1 VNVMLTDLDMVLR
14 LILSCLLGGVVGYE
28 RQSRNKAAG
37 LRTHI
42 LVSLGSCLV
51 MILSLMVYG
60 SVQGLTNADPA
71 RLAAQV
77 ISGIGFLG
85 AGSIMANRQGLTVT
99 GLTTAASLWV
109 VAAIGLAAGAG
120 YWLPAGVTTLLVY
133 LTLTALGRLE
143 RRIKSC
149 TPSACPHD
157 FLITTLDRPGQI
169 GKIGAYFGEAGV
181 SIRNIHIESE
191 DERQHR
197 LEVAVSVDAPFHIT
211 ASQMISNLL
220 TIEGIVSV
228 KNH

>member
-1 VNVMLTDLDMVLR
+1 MLTDLEVVLR
-14 LILSCLLGGVVGYE
+14 LVVSCLLGGVVGYE

-51 MILSLMVYG
+51 MILSLLVY
-60 SVQGLTNADPA
+60 SRVQGLTNADPA

-85 AGSIMANRQGLTVT
+85 AGSIMANRQGFTVT

-120 YWLPAGVTTLLVY
+120 YWLAATTSTLLVY
-133 LTLTALGRLE
+133 LTLTTLGRLE
-143 RRIKSC
+143 RRIKTC

-157 FLITTLDRPGQI
+157 FLITTMDRPGQI
-169 GKIGAYFGEAGV
+169 GKIGAYFGEAGI
-181 SIRNIHIESE
+181 SIRNIQIESE

-197 LEVAVSVDAPFHIT
+197 LDVSVAVEAPFHIT
-211 ASQMISNLL
+211 ASQIISNLL
-220 TIEGIVSV
+220 TIEGILSV
-228 KNH
+228 KEH